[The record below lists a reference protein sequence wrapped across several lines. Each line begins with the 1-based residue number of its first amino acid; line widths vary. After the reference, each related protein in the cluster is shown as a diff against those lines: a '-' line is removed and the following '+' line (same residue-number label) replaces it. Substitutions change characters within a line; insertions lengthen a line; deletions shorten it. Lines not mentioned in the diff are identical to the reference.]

1 MQARVPSAS
10 LGSLSET
17 QNLHLCSD
25 SLHQN
30 LIVDRIAGDWNRI
43 SDPRGTCTGQR
54 FLCCILPLRALER
67 AIVWLCLQTSGLNC
81 REGGPWQRF
90 FKISQRILM
99 QPRLKL
105 TGGTC
110 LTEWESQEKK
120 VWGYSLGAANQSQV
134 DLNSE
139 ACKLPPALRGLC
151 YLPRCA
157 EHTSPHMHET
167 THALR

>member
-30 LIVDRIAGDWNRI
+30 LSVDRIAGDWNRI
-43 SDPRGTCTGQR
+43 SDPRGTCTGQW
-54 FLCCILPLRALER
+54 FLVLHLTPESFGTSYCLALPPDIWAK
-67 AIVWLCLQTSGLNC
+67 LQRGRPMAT
-81 REGGPWQRF
+81 F
-90 FKISQRILM
+90 FRISQRILM

-105 TGGTC
+105 TGGKC

-120 VWGYSLGAANQSQV
+120 VWGCSLGAANQSQV

-139 ACKLPPALRGLC
+139 ACKLPPALRGLHC
-151 YLPRCA
+151 FPGCA
-157 EHTSPHMHET
+157 EHTSPHMHEM
-167 THALR
+167 THTLR